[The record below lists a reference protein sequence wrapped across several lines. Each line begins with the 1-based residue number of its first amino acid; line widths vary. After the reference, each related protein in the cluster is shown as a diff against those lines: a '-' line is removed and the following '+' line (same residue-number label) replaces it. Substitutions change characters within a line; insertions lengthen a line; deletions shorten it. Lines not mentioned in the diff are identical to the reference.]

1 MASLVPDGLTPPN
14 PLAAVQELGNIV
26 RSDEAKNRVAVHT
39 FDPDASPEAK
49 AQAAGAGKDK
59 LKSVK
64 QDANDAGGRGIVPLS
79 LIATH
84 VNQFSNVAH
93 RSGSRYWSL

>member
-1 MASLVPDGLTPPN
+1 MANLVPDGLTPPN
-14 PLAAVQELGNIV
+14 PLTAVQELNKIV
-26 RSDEAKNRVAVHT
+26 RGDEAVNRVAVHT

-64 QDANDAGGRGIVPLS
+64 QAADDAGGKGIVPFILC
-79 LIATH
+79 
-84 VNQFSNVAH
+84 H
-93 RSGSRYWSL
+93 R